1 MFGKF
6 EGRVMCADDGWL
18 GEGRGKPEPDIFL
31 HAARVLLGRDV
42 GGEDGNGK
50 EGEVSD
56 GQREDR
62 AKGLVFE
69 DAIPGVQAGRRAG
82 MKGTCLSL

>member
-1 MFGKF
+1 MRMMG
-6 EGRVMCADDGWL
+6 GW
-18 GEGRGKPEPDIFL
+18 ERGGGNRSRIFFL

-42 GGEDGNGK
+42 GGENGNGK

-56 GQREDR
+56 GQREER

-69 DAIPGVQAGRRAG
+69 DAIPGVQAGKRAG
-82 MKGTCLSL
+82 MKGTLCIFFL